1 MALNK
6 DYQSAAFIAT
16 DENGITDYKWLC
28 DLHPGF
34 RSEIMDMSATKIVN
48 RLDVKESYAQ
58 SLQHYAYQSWSNERI
73 RQLNKIK

>member
-6 DYQSAAFIAT
+6 DYQAAA
-16 DENGITDYKWLC
+16 EITKDTAGNYDYKWLC

-73 RQLNKIK
+73 KQLNKTK